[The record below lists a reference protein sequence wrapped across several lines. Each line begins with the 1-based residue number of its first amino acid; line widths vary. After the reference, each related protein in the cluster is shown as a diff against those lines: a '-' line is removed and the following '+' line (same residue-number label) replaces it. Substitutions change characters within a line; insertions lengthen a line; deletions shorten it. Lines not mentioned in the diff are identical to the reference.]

1 MNIIKYIEPNSA
13 SPSIICQGTYND
25 KPAYFKISKVNKP
38 TTDSSEQGLYYEG
51 TIYKKINDYKNNE
64 KVKNIQAFFLNY
76 LDYRKIYKAD
86 LIDITNNITNNI
98 TKKIENYDKFIRRL
112 NILAPGGNYDV
123 LRILI
128 TEDNNTITLYD
139 MIKSLDDSHDISS
152 IKIVLADLL
161 YPVLLGIDIMYNIL
175 DINHNDMHFKN
186 ILCCKEEKLT
196 AYYIGSNE
204 FYVSRYKI
212 NIFDFDLSYQVNKN
226 NNKLSVDFCK
236 MTGSCNRKSMKDYY
250 VFIQSILSSYY
261 KYYTKPNY
269 KRLTQCLQEIFTILV
284 PKEYQS
290 SFIKN
295 MDDIQ
300 NNKKTLFWSA
310 YCAKMDDA
318 KELTMDIPCNETDK
332 SDTYL
337 YWLKDITEKFR
348 KDFIA
353 DKIDINIDEPNKFF
367 MINTQKFM
375 KSDENKYIKYKK
387 KYIKL
392 KSRHFL

>member
-25 KPAYFKISKVNKP
+25 KPAYFKISKVNKH

-76 LDYRKIYKAD
+76 LDYKKIYKAV
-86 LIDITNNITNNI
+86 LIDITNNI
-98 TKKIENYDKFIRRL
+98 TKKIENYEKFIIRL
-112 NILAPGGNYDV
+112 NSLASSDYDV
-123 LRILI
+123 FRILI
-128 TEDNNTITLYD
+128 TEDNDTVTLFD
-139 MIKSLDDSHDISS
+139 MIKSLDDSYKIST
-152 IKIVLADLL
+152 IKIILADLL
-161 YPVLLGIDIMYNIL
+161 YPVLLGINILYNVL

-196 AYYIGSNE
+196 AYYIDSNE

-212 NIFDFDLSYQVNKN
+212 NIFDFDLSYQTNKN
-226 NNKLSVDFCK
+226 NNRLSDDYCK
-236 MTGSCNRKSMKDYY
+236 MSGSCNRKSFKDYY

-261 KYYTKPNY
+261 IYYSKPNY
-269 KRLTQCLQEIFTILV
+269 KRLTQCLEEIFNILV

-295 MDDIQ
+295 MDDIL
-300 NNKKTLFWSA
+300 NNKKKLFWSA
-310 YCAKMDDA
+310 YCIKLDEG

-348 KDFIA
+348 KDFIG
-353 DKIDINIDEPNKFF
+353 DKIDTNIDEPNKFF
-367 MINTQKFM
+367 MINTHKFIE
-375 KSDENKYIKYKK
+375 SDKNKYIKYKK
-387 KYIKL
+387 KYLKL
-392 KSRHFL
+392 KSTHFL